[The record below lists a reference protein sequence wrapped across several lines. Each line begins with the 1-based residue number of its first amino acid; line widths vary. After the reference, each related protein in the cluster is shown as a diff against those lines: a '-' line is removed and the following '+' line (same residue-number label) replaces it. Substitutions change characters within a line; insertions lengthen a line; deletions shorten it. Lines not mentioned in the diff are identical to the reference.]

1 MRTGHRLLQSLQSLV
16 PVQSS
21 AVCERLCKANGGGSW
36 QPPGCSLSN
45 HDTWDGSEGK
55 GTLLRGAPHQVP
67 LFAFPSATEADQREA
82 DGDSPV
88 HAMPCYAMPFCHT
101 RNRPLLRLLPAAP
114 ERSTSKASAARC
126 ARRVSH
132 WSQPRRRETRS
143 AGDRVS
149 PDRRAEEV
157 DLQMPSQ
164 LLSLCLAV
172 SHPPMPPSPGQ
183 FGEVGNTTGVVNGR
197 LLAVAD
203 LGRLGN
209 ATLSVHSGSEICSG
223 RFRWFILNLNVEIV
237 LASWN
242 LREPLSSLF
251 TSHRSSRYGKRHH
264 SRPQPS
270 GPFSHTAPVVVDRRG
285 ITHRK
290 RIT

>member
-36 QPPGCSLSN
+36 QPPDYSCPTTI
-45 HDTWDGSEGK
+45 H
-55 GTLLRGAPHQVP
+55 GTGPKERHFVARRPSSGPSVC
-67 LFAFPSATEADQREA
+67 FPSATEADQREA

-164 LLSLCLAV
+164 LLSLSAWPF
-172 SHPPMPPSPGQ
+172 SHPPVPPSPRPVRG
-183 FGEVGNTTGVVNGR
+183 GR
-197 LLAVAD
+197 KYP
-203 LGRLGN
+203 GCCQRPP
-209 ATLSVHSGSEICSG
+209 CSL
-223 RFRWFILNLNVEIV
+223 WLI
-237 LASWN
+237 
-242 LREPLSSLF
+242 
-251 TSHRSSRYGKRHH
+251 
-264 SRPQPS
+264 
-270 GPFSHTAPVVVDRRG
+270 
-285 ITHRK
+285 
-290 RIT
+290 